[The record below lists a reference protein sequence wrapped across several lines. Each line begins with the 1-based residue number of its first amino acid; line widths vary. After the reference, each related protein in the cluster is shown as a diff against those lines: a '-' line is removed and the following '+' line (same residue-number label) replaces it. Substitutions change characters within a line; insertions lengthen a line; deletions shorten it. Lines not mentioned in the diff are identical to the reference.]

1 MPTRKE
7 NKSMLNTTNL
17 IKAFFN
23 VPLSVLKFALALF
36 NFISWE
42 WKTDEINKLI
52 EYIESLTS
60 NKKY

>member
-1 MPTRKE
+1 
-7 NKSMLNTTNL
+7 MLNTMNL

-23 VPLSVLKFALALF
+23 IPLSVLKFALAFF

-42 WKTDEINKLI
+42 WKTDEINGLI